1 MDASTIPESP
11 DGAYFSME
19 VALEPEV
26 PTYSGGLGV
35 LAGDTLR
42 SGADLGVAM
51 VGVTLVHRRG
61 YFKQKLDRKGSQ
73 TEETCAWSP
82 EQRAEPS
89 DARASVTI
97 EGRSVQVRAWRW
109 WIQGITGYRVP
120 VLLLDTDLPENSEW
134 DRRLTD
140 QLYGG
145 DSHYRM
151 CQEVVLG
158 IGGVRILRMLGY
170 TGIKSF
176 HMNEGHSALLSIALL
191 EQRIG
196 SNLGLATQEDLE
208 AVRRQC
214 VFTTHTPVPAG
225 HDQFSR
231 DQMRKVLGQDRA
243 AVLEVTHC
251 CPDHALN
258 MTFLALKFSRYIN
271 GVAMQHGEISQ
282 SMFPRYPIHSITNGV
297 HAATWASP
305 AFQVLFDQ
313 RLPEWRRDNMYLRY
327 AIKIPVD
334 RIRAAHVESKRR
346 LLAEV
351 EQWTGCALS
360 EHAFTIGFARRAATY
375 KRPDL
380 LFSNLDRLRW
390 IAKHI
395 GPLQII
401 YGGKAHPHDD
411 GGKALI
417 RRVFEAG
424 EQLSGA
430 VSVAYVEDYDL
441 KWGALMTS
449 GVDLWLNTPQR
460 PYEASGTSGMKA
472 ALNGVP
478 SLSVLDGWWI
488 EGCLEGMTGWAIGH
502 GGETSEDTAS
512 EAASMYDKLETL
524 IAPMFYGRP
533 SAYGEVMRHAIAI
546 NGAFFNTHRMLSQY
560 ITQAYEHSG
569 ERLSS

>member
-1 MDASTIPESP
+1 MPKSPEV
-11 DGAYFSME
+11 AYFSME
-19 VALEPEV
+19 IALDPAV

-42 SGADLGVAM
+42 AGADLGVAM

-61 YFKQKLDRKGSQ
+61 YFKQHLDRDGNQK
-73 TEETCAWSP
+73 EETAPWNP
-82 EQRAEPS
+82 EQRVES
-89 DARASVTI
+89 SKARASVTL
-97 EGRSVQVRAWRW
+97 EGRSVQLRAWRW
-109 WIQGITGYRVP
+109 WIQGMGGFRVP

-140 QLYGG
+140 HLYGG
-145 DSHYRM
+145 DSHYRI

-158 IGGVRILRMLGY
+158 IGGVRILASMGY
-170 TGIKSF
+170 SGIRTF
-176 HMNEGHSALLSIALL
+176 HMNEGHSALLSLALL

-208 AVRRQC
+208 TVRRQC

-231 DQMRKVLGQDRA
+231 DEMRQVLGQDRA

-258 MTFLALKFSRYIN
+258 MTFLALQFSRYVN
-271 GVAMQHGEISQ
+271 GVAMQHGDISRG
-282 SMFPRYPIHSITNGV
+282 MFPRYPIHSITNGV
-297 HAATWASP
+297 HAATWTSP
-305 AFQVLFDQ
+305 AFQSLFD
-313 RLPEWRRDNMYLRY
+313 RHLPEWRQDNLYLRY
-327 AIKIPVD
+327 AIKIP
-334 RIRAAHVESKRR
+334 IEQIQTAHAASKRQ

-351 EQWTGCALS
+351 EKQTGCVLQ

-375 KRPDL
+375 KRTDL

-390 IAKHI
+390 IAQHI
-395 GPLQII
+395 GPLQVI
-401 YGGKAHPHDD
+401 YGGKAHPQDN

-424 EQLSGA
+424 EQLRGA
-430 VSVAYVEDYDL
+430 ISVVYVEDYDL
-441 KWGALMTS
+441 KWGALMTA

-472 ALNGVP
+472 ALSGVP

-488 EGCLEGMTGWAIGH
+488 EGCLEGVTGWAIGH
-502 GGETSEDTAS
+502 GGETSEDSAS
-512 EAASMYDKLETL
+512 EAASMYDKLEAL

-533 SAYGEVMRHAIAI
+533 LAYGEVMRHAIAI

-560 ITQAYEHSG
+560 VTQAYE
-569 ERLSS
+569 RRADRASS

>member
-1 MDASTIPESP
+1 MDTSTMPKSPEV
-11 DGAYFSME
+11 AYFSME
-19 VALEPEV
+19 IALDPAV

-42 SGADLGVAM
+42 AGADLGVAM

-61 YFKQKLDRKGSQ
+61 YFKQKLDRDGKQ
-73 TEETCAWSP
+73 TEEASPWNP
-82 EQRAEPS
+82 EQRELS

-109 WIQGITGYRVP
+109 WIQGVSGFRVP
-120 VLLLDTDLPENSEW
+120 VLLLDTDLPDNSEW

-140 QLYGG
+140 RLYGG

-151 CQEVVLG
+151 CQEVILG
-158 IGGVRILRMLGY
+158 IGGVRILTSLGY
-170 TGIKSF
+170 TGIRSF
-176 HMNEGHSALLSIALL
+176 HMNEGHSALLSLALL

-196 SNLGLATQEDLE
+196 SNLGLATPEDLE

-231 DQMRKVLGQDRA
+231 DMMRQVLGQDRA

-251 CPDHALN
+251 CPDQALN
-258 MTFLALKFSRYIN
+258 MTFLALQFSRYVN
-271 GVAMQHGEISQ
+271 GVAMQHGDISQ

-297 HAATWASP
+297 HAATWTSP
-305 AFQVLFDQ
+305 AFQALFDQ
-313 RLPEWRRDNMYLRY
+313 RLPEWRQDNLYLRY
-327 AIKIPVD
+327 AIKVPVEQ
-334 RIRAAHVESKRR
+334 IQAAHAESKRL

-351 EQWTGCALS
+351 EQRTGCALQ

-375 KRPDL
+375 KRTDL

-390 IAKHI
+390 IAQHI
-395 GPLQII
+395 GPLQVI
-401 YGGKAHPHDD
+401 YGGKAHPQDD
-411 GGKALI
+411 AGKALI

-424 EQLSGA
+424 EQLRGA
-430 VSVAYVEDYDL
+430 VSVVYVEDYDL
-441 KWGALMTS
+441 KWGALMTA

-472 ALNGVP
+472 ALSGVP

-488 EGCLEGMTGWAIGH
+488 EGCLEGVTGWAIGH
-502 GGETSEDTAS
+502 GGETSEDPAS

-560 ITQAYEHSG
+560 VTQAYERRA
-569 ERLSS
+569 ERASS

>member
-1 MDASTIPESP
+1 MNTSTIPKSLEV
-11 DGAYFSME
+11 AYFSME
-19 VALEPEV
+19 IALDPAM

-42 SGADLGVAM
+42 AAADLGVPM
-51 VGVTLVHRRG
+51 VGVTLVHRKG
-61 YFKQKLDRKGSQ
+61 YFSQRLDRDGNQ
-73 TEETCAWSP
+73 TEDASPWNP
-82 EQRAEPS
+82 EQQVESS
-89 DARASVTI
+89 DVRASVNI
-97 EGRSVQVRAWRW
+97 EGRSVQVRAWRS
-109 WIQGITGYRVP
+109 WIQGMSGFRVP

-140 QLYGG
+140 HLYGG

-158 IGGVRILRMLGY
+158 IGGVRILASMGY
-170 TGIKSF
+170 SDIRTF
-176 HMNEGHSALLSIALL
+176 HMNEGHSALLSLALL

-208 AVRRQC
+208 TVRCQC

-231 DQMRKVLGQDRA
+231 DEMRKVVGSERA

-251 CPDHALN
+251 CPDHTLN
-258 MTFLALKFSRYIN
+258 MTFLALQFSRYVN
-271 GVAMQHGEISQ
+271 GVAMQHGDISQ
-282 SMFPRYPIHSITNGV
+282 GMFPRYPIHSITNGV
-297 HAATWASP
+297 HAATWTSP
-305 AFQVLFDQ
+305 AFQSLFNHH
-313 RLPEWRRDNMYLRY
+313 LPEWRRDNLYMRY
-327 AIKIPVD
+327 AIKIPVEQ
-334 RIRAAHVESKRR
+334 IQAAHAESKRK

-351 EQWTGCALS
+351 EKRTCCALK
-360 EHAFTIGFARRAATY
+360 EHIFTIGFARRAATY
-375 KRPDL
+375 KRTYL

-390 IAKHI
+390 ISKHI
-395 GPLQII
+395 GPIQIV
-401 YGGKAHPHDD
+401 YGGKAHPKDD
-411 GGKALI
+411 AGKALI
-417 RRVFEAG
+417 RRIFEAG
-424 EQLSGA
+424 AQLSGD
-430 VSVAYVEDYDL
+430 VSVVYVEDYDL
-441 KWGALMTS
+441 QWGALLTA

-472 ALNGVP
+472 AMNGVP

-488 EGCLEGMTGWAIGH
+488 EGCLEGVTGWAIGH
-502 GGETSEDTAS
+502 GGETSEDSAS

-524 IAPMFYGRP
+524 IVPMFYGRP

-560 ITQAYEHSG
+560 VAQAYG
-569 ERLSS
+569 R

>member
-1 MDASTIPESP
+1 MDTSTIVRSPEV
-11 DGAYFSME
+11 AYFSME
-19 VALEPEV
+19 IAVDPAV

-42 SGADLGVAM
+42 AGADLGVAM

-61 YFKQKLDRKGSQ
+61 YFKQRLDREGNQ
-73 TEETCAWSP
+73 TEEPSPWNP
-82 EQRAEPS
+82 EQRAELS
-89 DARASVTI
+89 DATASVTI
-97 EGRSVQVRAWRW
+97 EGRSVHVRAWRW
-109 WIQGITGYRVP
+109 WIRGVSGFRVP
-120 VLLLDTDLPENSEW
+120 VLLLDTDWPENSEW
-134 DRRLTD
+134 DRRLTHH
-140 QLYGG
+140 LYGG

-158 IGGVRILRMLGY
+158 IGGVRILTSLGY
-170 TGIKSF
+170 AGIRSF
-176 HMNEGHSALLSIALL
+176 HMNEGHSALLSLALL

-196 SNLGLATQEDLE
+196 SNLGLATQDDLD

-214 VFTTHTPVPAG
+214 IFTTHTPVPAG

-231 DQMRKVLGQDRA
+231 DEMRKVLGQDRA

-258 MTFLALKFSRYIN
+258 MTFLALRFSRYVN
-271 GVAMQHGEISQ
+271 GVAMQHGAIAQ

-305 AFQVLFDQ
+305 AFQTLFDQ
-313 RLPEWRRDNMYLRY
+313 RLPEWRQDNLYLRY
-327 AIKIPVD
+327 AIKIPVEQ
-334 RIRAAHVESKRR
+334 ILTAHAESKRQ

-351 EQWTGCALS
+351 EKRTGCALK

-375 KRPDL
+375 KRTDL

-390 IAKHI
+390 ITRHI
-395 GPLQII
+395 GPLQIV
-401 YGGKAHPHDD
+401 YGGKAHPKDD

-424 EQLSGA
+424 AQLSGD
-430 VSVAYVEDYDL
+430 VSVAYVEDYGL
-441 KWGALMTS
+441 TWGSLMTA

-472 ALNGVP
+472 ALSGVP

-488 EGCLEGMTGWAIGH
+488 EGCLEGVTGWAIGH
-502 GGETSEDTAS
+502 GGETSEDSAS

-524 IAPMFYGRP
+524 IVPMFYRRP

-560 ITQAYEHSG
+560 VTQAYERRA
-569 ERLSS
+569 ECASS

>member
-1 MDASTIPESP
+1 
-11 DGAYFSME
+11 
-19 VALEPEV
+19 
-26 PTYSGGLGV
+26 
-35 LAGDTLR
+35 
-42 SGADLGVAM
+42 M

-61 YFKQKLDRKGSQ
+61 YFKQKLDRDGNQ
-73 TEETCAWSP
+73 TEEASPWNP
-82 EQRAEPS
+82 EQRAELS

-109 WIQGITGYRVP
+109 WIQGVSGFRVP
-120 VLLLDTDLPENSEW
+120 VLLLDTDLPDNSEW

-140 QLYGG
+140 RLYGG

-151 CQEVVLG
+151 CQEVILG
-158 IGGVRILRMLGY
+158 IGGVGILTSLGY
-170 TGIKSF
+170 TGIRSF
-176 HMNEGHSALLSIALL
+176 HMNEGHSALLSLALL

-196 SNLGLATQEDLE
+196 SNLGLATPEDLE

-231 DQMRKVLGQDRA
+231 DMMRQVLGQDRA

-251 CPDHALN
+251 CPDQALN
-258 MTFLALKFSRYIN
+258 MTFLALQFSRYVN
-271 GVAMQHGEISQ
+271 GVAMQHGDISQ

-297 HAATWASP
+297 HAATWTSP
-305 AFQVLFDQ
+305 AFQALFDQ
-313 RLPEWRRDNMYLRY
+313 RLPEWRQDNLYLRY
-327 AIKIPVD
+327 AIKIPVEQ
-334 RIRAAHVESKRR
+334 IQAAHAESKRL

-351 EQWTGCALS
+351 EQRTGCALQ

-375 KRPDL
+375 KRTDL
-380 LFSNLDRLRW
+380 LFSSLDRLRW
-390 IAKHI
+390 IAQHI
-395 GPLQII
+395 GPLQVI
-401 YGGKAHPHDD
+401 YGGKAHPQDD

-424 EQLSGA
+424 EQLRGT
-430 VSVAYVEDYDL
+430 VSVVYAEDYDL
-441 KWGALMTS
+441 KWGALMTA

-472 ALNGVP
+472 ALSGVP

-488 EGCLEGMTGWAIGH
+488 EGCLEGVTGWAIGH
-502 GGETSEDTAS
+502 GGETSEDSAS

-560 ITQAYEHSG
+560 VTQAYERRA
-569 ERLSS
+569 ERTSS

>member
-1 MDASTIPESP
+1 MPKSPEV
-11 DGAYFSME
+11 AYFSME
-19 VALEPEV
+19 IALDPAV

-42 SGADLGVAM
+42 AGADLGVAM

-61 YFKQKLDRKGSQ
+61 YFKQKLDRDGKQ
-73 TEETCAWSP
+73 TEEASPWNP
-82 EQRAEPS
+82 EQRAELS

-109 WIQGITGYRVP
+109 WIQGVSGFRVP

-140 QLYGG
+140 RLYGG

-151 CQEVVLG
+151 CQEAILG
-158 IGGVRILRMLGY
+158 IGGVRILTSLGH
-170 TGIKSF
+170 TGIRSF
-176 HMNEGHSALLSIALL
+176 HMNEGHSALLSLALL

-196 SNLGLATQEDLE
+196 SNLGLATPEDIE

-231 DQMRKVLGQDRA
+231 DMMRQVLGQDRA

-251 CPDHALN
+251 CPDQALN
-258 MTFLALKFSRYIN
+258 MTFLALQFSRYVN
-271 GVAMQHGEISQ
+271 GVAMQHGDISQ

-297 HAATWASP
+297 HAATWTSP
-305 AFQVLFDQ
+305 AFQALFDQ
-313 RLPEWRRDNMYLRY
+313 RLPEWRQDNLYLRY
-327 AIKIPVD
+327 AIKIPVEQ
-334 RIRAAHVESKRR
+334 IQAAHVESKRV

-351 EQWTGCALS
+351 EQRPGCALQ

-375 KRPDL
+375 KRTDL

-390 IAKHI
+390 IAQHI
-395 GPLQII
+395 GPLQVI
-401 YGGKAHPHDD
+401 YGGKAHPQDD

-424 EQLSGA
+424 EQLRGT
-430 VSVAYVEDYDL
+430 VSVVYVEDYDL
-441 KWGALMTS
+441 KWGALMTA

-472 ALNGVP
+472 ALSGVP

-488 EGCLEGMTGWAIGH
+488 EGCLEGVTGWAIGH
-502 GGETSEDTAS
+502 GGETSEDSAS

-560 ITQAYEHSG
+560 VTQAYERRA
-569 ERLSS
+569 ERASS

>member
-1 MDASTIPESP
+1 
-11 DGAYFSME
+11 ME
-19 VALEPEV
+19 IALDPAV

-42 SGADLGVAM
+42 AGADLGVPM
-51 VGVTLVHRRG
+51 VGVTLVHRKG
-61 YFKQKLDRKGSQ
+61 YFRQKLDGGGKQ
-73 TEETCAWSP
+73 LEESAPWNP
-82 EQRAEPS
+82 EGMLDSSE
-89 DARASVTI
+89 ARASVSI
-97 EGRSVQVRAWRW
+97 EGRLVKVRAWFW
-109 WIQGITGYRVP
+109 WIQGVSGFRVP
-120 VLLLDTDLPENSEW
+120 VLLLDTDLPENADW

-140 QLYGG
+140 CLYGG
-145 DSHYRM
+145 DDHYRM

-158 IGGVRILRMLGY
+158 IGGVRILTSLGY
-170 TGIKSF
+170 KNIQSF
-176 HMNEGHSALLSIALL
+176 HMNEGHSALLSLALL

-196 SNLGLATQEDLE
+196 GPNLGSATPEDLE

-231 DQMRKVLGQDRA
+231 DQMRQVLGPERA

-251 CPDHALN
+251 CPDNALN
-258 MTFLALKFSRYIN
+258 MTFLALRFSRYVN
-271 GVAMQHGEISQ
+271 GVAMQHGDISQ

-297 HAATWASP
+297 HASTWASP
-305 AFQVLFDQ
+305 RFQSLFDHH
-313 RLPEWRRDNMYLRY
+313 LPDWRRDNLYLRY
-327 AIKIPVD
+327 AIKIPVEQ
-334 RIRAAHVESKRR
+334 IQGAHAESKR
-346 LLAEV
+346 LLFTEV
-351 EQWTGCALS
+351 EQRTGYVLK
-360 EHAFTIGFARRAATY
+360 ENAFTIGFARRAATY
-375 KRPDL
+375 KRTDL

-424 EQLSGA
+424 EQLKGT
-430 VSVAYVEDYDL
+430 VNVVYVEDYDL
-441 KWGALMTS
+441 KWGALMTA

-460 PYEASGTSGMKA
+460 PHEASGTSGMKA
-472 ALNGVP
+472 ALSGVP

-488 EGCLEGMTGWAIGH
+488 EGCLEGVTGWAIGH
-502 GGETSEDTAS
+502 GGETAEDSAS

-560 ITQAYEHSG
+560 VTQAYERRAENG
-569 ERLSS
+569 SS

>member
-1 MDASTIPESP
+1 MDTSTIPKSP
-11 DGAYFSME
+11 EVAYFSME

-26 PTYSGGLGV
+26 PSYSGGLGV
-35 LAGDTLR
+35 LAGDMLR
-42 SGADLGVAM
+42 SAADLGVAM

-61 YFKQKLDRKGSQ
+61 YFKQKLDREGNQ

-82 EQRAEPS
+82 EQRAEPC
-89 DARASVTI
+89 DARASVII

-109 WIQGITGYRVP
+109 WIQGIGGYRVP
-120 VLLLDTDLPENSEW
+120 VLLLDTDLPENAEW

-158 IGGVRILRMLGY
+158 IGGVRILGILGY

-176 HMNEGHSALLSIALL
+176 HMNEGHSALLSLALL

-196 SNLGLATQEDLE
+196 SNLGLATPDDLE

-231 DQMRKVLGQDRA
+231 DQMRQVLGHDRA

-258 MTFLALKFSRYIN
+258 MTFLALKFSRYVN
-271 GVAMQHGEISQ
+271 GVAMQHGDISQ

-334 RIRAAHVESKRR
+334 KIQATHAESKRR
-346 LLAEV
+346 LLAEI

-375 KRPDL
+375 KRTDL

-424 EQLSGA
+424 VKLSSE
-430 VSVAYVEDYDL
+430 VSVVYVEDYDL
-441 KWGALMTS
+441 RWGALMTS

-533 SAYGEVMRHAIAI
+533 SAYGEVMRQAIAI

-569 ERLSS
+569 ECLSS

>member
-1 MDASTIPESP
+1 M
-11 DGAYFSME
+11 
-19 VALEPEV
+19 
-26 PTYSGGLGV
+26 SG
-35 LAGDTLR
+35 
-42 SGADLGVAM
+42 
-51 VGVTLVHRRG
+51 
-61 YFKQKLDRKGSQ
+61 F
-73 TEETCAWSP
+73 
-82 EQRAEPS
+82 
-89 DARASVTI
+89 
-97 EGRSVQVRAWRW
+97 
-109 WIQGITGYRVP
+109 RVP
-120 VLLLDTDLPENSEW
+120 VLLLDTDLPDNSEW

-140 QLYGG
+140 RLYGG

-158 IGGVRILRMLGY
+158 IGGVRILASMGY
-170 TGIKSF
+170 SDIRTF
-176 HMNEGHSALLSIALL
+176 HMNEGHSALLSLALL

-208 AVRRQC
+208 TVRRQC

-231 DQMRKVLGQDRA
+231 EEMRKVVGSDRA

-251 CPDHALN
+251 CPDHTLN
-258 MTFLALKFSRYIN
+258 MTFLALQFSRYVN
-271 GVAMQHGEISQ
+271 GVAMQHGDISQ
-282 SMFPRYPIHSITNGV
+282 DMFPRYPIHSITNGV
-297 HAATWASP
+297 HSATWTSP
-305 AFQVLFDQ
+305 AFQSLFD
-313 RLPEWRRDNMYLRY
+313 RHLPEWRRDNLYLRY
-327 AIKIPVD
+327 AIKIPVEQ
-334 RIRAAHVESKRR
+334 IQTAHAESKRQ

-351 EQWTGCALS
+351 EKRTGCALK
-360 EHAFTIGFARRAATY
+360 ENAFTIGFARRAATY
-375 KRPDL
+375 KRTDL

-390 IAKHI
+390 ITKHI
-395 GPLQII
+395 GPLQIV
-401 YGGKAHPHDD
+401 YGGKAHPKDD
-411 GGKALI
+411 AGKALI

-424 EQLSGA
+424 AQLSGD

-441 KWGALMTS
+441 KWGALMTA

-472 ALNGVP
+472 ALSGVP

-488 EGCLEGMTGWAIGH
+488 EGCLEGLTGWAIGH
-502 GGETSEDTAS
+502 GGETSEDSAS

-560 ITQAYEHSG
+560 VTQAYE
-569 ERLSS
+569 RRADRASS